1 MFGLPLWA
9 IWLILCGVFLLIEIF
24 NISFLLIWPG
34 IGAFFAFVTSLLTDS
49 IEIQIAVFV
58 ISTTLMIIFMKPLV
72 KKLFKTKDNIKTNSD
87 AIIGKK
93 GVVVKE
99 IIPLEQNGQVKVA
112 GQLWSAITNDES
124 QISINEII
132 KVIKVDGVKL
142 VVVQIAYM
150 IIPIAIFLVV
160 IAISSQ
166 LSGGWAALLIV
177 IGFLIALIAGIIAYL
192 MLQIGVCHM
201 IYNDGQLSKAF
212 AFSEIKEIIDEIGWF
227 DCILTYVGLV
237 IITCVISTVVSTII
251 GFVFTAFGFSGLM
264 LGINTSGVFLLGM
277 LINISVAMF
286 FVGPYLSIFNSRSI
300 GLLYSL
306 HL

>member
-1 MFGLPLWA
+1 M
-9 IWLILCGVFLLIEIF
+9 ILDIFKDALEYSAQDWKTLVILGVIALF
-24 NISFLLIWPG
+24 SFLLLPVFLITGYNYRVINTAVNGVINGRDPLPG
-34 IGAFFAFVTSLLTDS
+34 FDD
-49 IEIQIAVFV
+49 
-58 ISTTLMIIFMKPLV
+58 LV
-72 KKLFKTKDNIKTNSD
+72 AMF
-87 AIIGKK
+87 
-93 GVVVKE
+93 
-99 IIPLEQNGQVKVA
+99 
-112 GQLWSAITNDES
+112 
-124 QISINEII
+124 
-132 KVIKVDGVKL
+132 VDGVKL

-166 LSGGWAALLIV
+166 LSGGWAALFIV